1 MTSHRNRD
9 IAAGGRRL
17 SADSKRYGQTL
28 IAEGVVEDNSVS
40 ILELNNDCDNTIEA
54 TMQETETSATDHE
67 DKMQAVKDLLRSCLQ
82 DAFQETS
89 NDCNN
94 RCKDFDGIEEHGYEI
109 IGSAEPEGHQVI
121 RYSAEKWRKES
132 LDCVEDGFW
141 SLFKLT
147 NELER
152 DSTKSATAAQA
163 QTWGIIDEFFQ
174 WTETDKSSTLK
185 FRKWQDRALG
195 PGSKVLASSVMQ
207 MINDECNKPEATS
220 CWEADLY
227 TSLHCDFLRLFEQ
240 RLIRLRNEAILAEK
254 NELDSTAPASTE
266 AGSPLPSGLSIPRPS
281 TLELNSKDSRV
292 LGIARAKLVAAA
304 LEEVSY
310 VRPALRSRGDVPK
323 LAGEH
328 PDFMMFEVL
337 LRNKYVLEGLG
348 PLIENGEFTKL
359 AIEIAAAKASRSF
372 FTMQTAYKNFKKYL

>member
-1 MTSHRNRD
+1 M
-9 IAAGGRRL
+9 
-17 SADSKRYGQTL
+17 
-28 IAEGVVEDNSVS
+28 S
-40 ILELNNDCDNTIEA
+40 IQEPSNNHEA
-54 TMQETETSATDHE
+54 
-67 DKMQAVKDLLRSCLQ
+67 KMQAVEGLMRSCLQ

-109 IGSAEPEGHQVI
+109 IGWAEPEGDQVI

-141 SLFKLT
+141 SLFELT

-152 DSTKSATAAQA
+152 DSIKSAAAAKA
-163 QTWGIIDEFFQ
+163 QTWGSIDEFFQ
-174 WTETDKSSTLK
+174 WTATDKSNTGK

-195 PGSKVLASSVMQ
+195 RGNNVSRSSVMQ
-207 MINDECNKPEATS
+207 MVNDECNKP
-220 CWEADLY
+220 DLY
-227 TSLHCDFLRLFEQ
+227 ISLHCDFLRLFEQ
-240 RLIRLRNEAILAEK
+240 RLIRLRNEAILTEK
-254 NELDSTAPASTE
+254 NELDSTVPASTE
-266 AGSPLPSGLSIPRPS
+266 AGLPLPSGLSIPRPS
-281 TLELNSKDSRV
+281 TLELNSKDSRA

-328 PDFMMFEVL
+328 SDFMMFEVL
-337 LRNKYVLEGLG
+337 LRNKYVLEKLG